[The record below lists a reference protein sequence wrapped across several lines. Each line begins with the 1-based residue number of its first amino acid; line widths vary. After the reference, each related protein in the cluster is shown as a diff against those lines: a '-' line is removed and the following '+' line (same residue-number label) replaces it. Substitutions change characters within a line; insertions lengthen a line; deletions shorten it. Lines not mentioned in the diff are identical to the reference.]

1 LGKNNKRPILP
12 LLLIAAGLILLI
24 GAVAGIVFLSGG
36 DDSQQ
41 VSVPKQNIPY
51 PQVARVD
58 LSTAKVAFDSG
69 EAVFVDVRDQAY
81 YKNGHIPGARS
92 IPLGQ
97 FEDRL
102 NELDPTDWIILY
114 CT

>member
-1 LGKNNKRPILP
+1 LGTNNKRPIFP
-12 LLLIAAGLILLI
+12 LFLISAGLILLI
-24 GAVAGIVFLSGG
+24 GAVVGIVLLSGA
-36 DDSQQ
+36 DDPQQ
-41 VSVPKQNIPY
+41 VSVSNQNIPY

-81 YKNGHIPGARS
+81 YENEHIPGARS
-92 IPLGQ
+92 IPLSQ
-97 FEDRL
+97 FEERL
-102 NELDPTDWIILY
+102 NELDSTDWIILY